1 MKILIFASMKQ
12 FFQFS
17 TLRKAPLL
25 LRIVVAIFL
34 GIVLGMVL
42 PLWAVRMMATFS
54 QLFSNFLQFLI
65 PFIII
70 GLVTPAIADIG
81 KGAGR
86 LLFFTA
92 LLAYLDTVFAGSLSY
107 MTSISLFPS
116 MIGSVS
122 GAHSLEQGM
131 EVAAYFNISIPPL
144 MDVMTALITA
154 FMVGLGLAS
163 FRSPALKRGFEEFKS
178 IVVGTIECAI
188 IPLLPIYI
196 CSIFIAMTYT
206 GTAWHVLQVF
216 VSIILVIFAL
226 HIFLLLFQYFV
237 AGLLVR
243 RNPMS
248 LLGNMM
254 PAYFTGLG
262 TSSSAATIP
271 VTLKQTLKNGVSQ
284 EVAGFVVPLC
294 ATIHLSGSALKIT
307 ACAVALM
314 LMQDMPFTTLQFVGF
329 ILMLGIMMVAAPGV
343 PGGAIM
349 AALGVLASMLGFGQD
364 EQAMMIAL
372 YIAMDSFGTAC
383 NVTGDGAIALVVE
396 RFFHR
401 KTPAHGV
408 RV

>member
-1 MKILIFASMKQ
+1 M
-12 FFQFS
+12 
-17 TLRKAPLL
+17 
-25 LRIVVAIFL
+25 
-34 GIVLGMVL
+34 
-42 PLWAVRMMATFS
+42 
-54 QLFSNFLQFLI
+54 
-65 PFIII
+65 
-70 GLVTPAIADIG
+70 
-81 KGAGR
+81 
-86 LLFFTA
+86 FFTA